1 MPAVFVH
8 GVPDTSRVW
17 RPVIERLRR
26 KDVVTLSLAEWEADL
41 KNIATPGLVFWGAD
55 DPYAAPTFGERLAS
69 HTRARFVQ
77 FPGCSHWWQLQRA
90 GGVAAEL
97 EAHWS

>member
-1 MPAVFVH
+1 M
-8 GVPDTSRVW
+8 
-17 RPVIERLRR
+17 
-26 KDVVTLSLAEWEADL
+26 
-41 KNIATPGLVFWGAD
+41 ATPGLAFWGAD